1 MSNYNYL
8 MKIILIG
15 DSGVGKSCFLYRF
28 IENKFSETIEATIG
42 IEFGTKMINV

>member
-1 MSNYNYL
+1 

-28 IENKFSETIEATIG
+28 IENKF
-42 IEFGTKMINV
+42 